1 MDEVIMEVI
10 AITKDARV
18 SPTKIRDMARAIQ
31 GRSASDALKITQ
43 FSERKAGLY
52 IGKTLK
58 SAIANAENN
67 NGLSADDLV
76 VKSAIVDQG
85 HMMKRFQPKA
95 RGSAGPIQ
103 KKMSHIKIILTD
115 NKIAAE

>member
-1 MDEVIMEVI
+1 MEVK
-10 AITKDARV
+10 ALTKDARI
-18 SPTKIRDMARAIQ
+18 SPTKARDLARAIQ
-31 GRSASDALKITQ
+31 GRSASEALKITQ
-43 FSERKAGLY
+43 FSERKGAMY

-103 KKMSHIKIILTD
+103 KKMSHIRIILTD
-115 NKIAAE
+115 NKTAAK

>member
-1 MDEVIMEVI
+1 MEVK
-10 AITKDARV
+10 ALTKDARI
-18 SPTKIRDMARAIQ
+18 SPTKARDLARAIQ
-31 GRSASDALKITQ
+31 GRSASDALKLTQ
-43 FSERKAGLY
+43 FSERKGAMY
-52 IGKTLK
+52 ISKTLK

-67 NGLSADDLV
+67 SGLSADDLV

-85 HMMKRFQPKA
+85 HMMKRFQPRA

-115 NKIAAE
+115 NKTEAE

>member
-1 MDEVIMEVI
+1 MEVQ
-10 AITKDARV
+10 AFTKDARI
-18 SPTKIRDMARAIQ
+18 SPSKARDLARTIQ

-43 FSERKAGLY
+43 FSERKAAYY

-67 NGLSADDLV
+67 RGLSADDLV
-76 VKSAIVDQG
+76 VKSAVVDQG
-85 HMMKRFQPKA
+85 HMMKRFIPKA

-103 KKMSHIKIILTD
+103 KKMSHIKIVLTD
-115 NKIAAE
+115 NKAAAE

>member
-1 MDEVIMEVI
+1 MDVM
-10 AITKDARV
+10 ALTKDARI
-18 SPTKIRDMARAIQ
+18 SPTKVRDLARTIQ

-43 FSERKAGLY
+43 FSERKAAFY

-67 NGLSADDLV
+67 NGLSADDLI

-85 HMMKRFQPKA
+85 HMLKRFQPRA

-103 KKMSHIKIILTD
+103 KKMSHIKIVLTD
-115 NKIAAE
+115 NNTATK

>member
-1 MDEVIMEVI
+1 MEVK
-10 AITKDARV
+10 ALTKDARI
-18 SPTKIRDMARAIQ
+18 SPTKARDLARAIQ
-31 GRSASDALKITQ
+31 GRSASEALKITQ
-43 FSERKAGLY
+43 FSERKGAMY

-115 NKIAAE
+115 NKTAAK